1 MSGTLYVVATPI
13 GNLED
18 ITLRALRVLRE
29 VDVIAVEDTRRTAR
43 LLSHHGIST
52 RTISFH
58 AHNTRSR
65 VPQLITRLQTGSSI
79 AVVTDAGTPGVSD
92 PGLELVQAA
101 IANGIAVDPVPGA
114 SAPLTALV
122 ASGFP
127 MVPFTVFGFPP
138 NRSVARI
145 RWLESVCAT
154 EHAFSFFEAP
164 HRIKATLIEG
174 AQFLVERQIVLAR
187 EVTKVHQEFIR
198 GTSSE
203 VLGRLVEPRGEFTII
218 VGPLLKLH
226 NDNRLSASDD
236 AVVREFWR
244 LTEIGGS
251 SRREVVRLVAESSGR
266 SSKDVYS
273 AIERAKKLV

>member
-1 MSGTLYVVATPI
+1 
-13 GNLED
+13 
-18 ITLRALRVLRE
+18 
-29 VDVIAVEDTRRTAR
+29 
-43 LLSHHGIST
+43 
-52 RTISFH
+52 
-58 AHNTRSR
+58 
-65 VPQLITRLQTGSSI
+65 
-79 AVVTDAGTPGVSD
+79 
-92 PGLELVQAA
+92 
-101 IANGIAVDPVPGA
+101 
-114 SAPLTALV
+114 
-122 ASGFP
+122 
-127 MVPFTVFGFPP
+127 
-138 NRSVARI
+138 
-145 RWLESVCAT
+145 LESVCAT

-203 VLGRLVEPRGEFTII
+203 VLERLVEPRGEFTII